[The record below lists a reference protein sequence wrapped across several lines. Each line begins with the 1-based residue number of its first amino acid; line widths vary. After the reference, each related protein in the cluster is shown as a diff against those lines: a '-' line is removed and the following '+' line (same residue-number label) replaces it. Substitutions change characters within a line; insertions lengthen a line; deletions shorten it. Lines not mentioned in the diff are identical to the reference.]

1 MARLFNEIPKML
13 KRLSMIS
20 QYNNFRQLG
29 AEDDITYL
37 HEKITDLY
45 DMKDNTEL
53 LIKEFNYCAK
63 MINMYYDEIDSDFKK
78 KTLEEDEFK
87 EEFKEI

>member
-13 KRLSMIS
+13 KRLSIIS

-29 AEDDITYL
+29 VDDDIVYL
-37 HEKITDLY
+37 NEKITDLY
-45 DMKDNTEL
+45 DMKDDTEL

-63 MINMYYDEIDSDFKK
+63 MINMLYDEIDYDFKK
-78 KTLEEDEFK
+78 KILEEGK
-87 EEFKEI
+87 EV

>member
-13 KRLSMIS
+13 KRLSIIS

-63 MINMYYDEIDSDFKK
+63 MINMYYDEIDYDFKK

-87 EEFKEI
+87 EI